1 MMRSSV
7 EGRVKTM
14 RDSERTLAPRD
25 QREKGKFQRMEYP
38 SRCTVLLYL
47 SNPKRSFQQFTAIGA
62 LRLLKEKF

>member
-1 MMRSSV
+1 M
-7 EGRVKTM
+7 K
-14 RDSERTLAPRD
+14 RTLAPRD

-47 SNPKRSFQQFTAIGA
+47 SNPKRSFQQFTAIAA